1 MNRVVD
7 KKYSILA
14 LIAFLILALHLYSKI
29 FLKLSPLFSDLII
42 YSSLPLLL
50 TIFFLP
56 LKQKNLLYFLGYF
69 GYFLGNILSAL
80 DNVFSI
86 RVNPNISYVSYF
98 IFYPLIEAQLVK
110 NYNQKSITYLSGV
123 LLTIAFPSLIVVII
137 QSNFSNNYL
146 KQIGIYNSFNLI
158 DDITLLLIALFY
170 SIRKNSWNLLILFI
184 GIAIFLTADS
194 FSIFSNKDSL
204 ISDDLWLL
212 ALLIIALSLAENSRQ
227 IMHFNE
233 IYTATIMLAISGC
246 EFLLILLGVLK
257 IQFQMMLLLS
267 STLIFPIFSFLL
279 NLRHKEK
286 EIVNLSQYQTD
297 QLTGLATRRTL
308 QLEGSKY
315 LKESGAVFLIDLNEF
330 KLINDNFGHA
340 AGDQVLKEVASRF
353 EQALSKNS
361 LLVRLGGDEF
371 LILNN
376 DIDKPAHEFVQK
388 IQSTLSY
395 PIYLTDKNFS
405 ISASIGYLEL
415 KDLPDEVDISNISE
429 ILSLVDQTM
438 YRAKKSELKYA
449 NWIEK

>member
-98 IFYPLIEAQLVK
+98 IFYPLIAAQLVK

-308 QLEGSKY
+308 QLDGSKY